1 MAASYTDTIAA
12 LSTPPGESGIAV
24 VRMCGDA
31 ALDILARVI
40 RAART
45 APAGNAFDS
54 PWEHRRLY
62 RARFVDGGGEPVD
75 EVMVAVM
82 RAPETYTGDDMVEI
96 SCHGGLAVVARVLET
111 LFGAGVRPAEPGEFT
126 RRAFINGKIDLIQ
139 AEAVSDLIHAR
150 TELQRLVAERQL
162 RGALSERI
170 DALASSM
177 LDLLGLIEA
186 NIDFIEEGI
195 DALDVPGAVA
205 SISRQREQVDELLAT
220 ASFARPLRDG
230 YQVVIAGP
238 VNAGKSSLFNW
249 LVGESRAIVTE
260 IPGTTR
266 DVLRE
271 IISLDGVP
279 FVIHDTAGLR
289 DDVRDPVESIGMDR
303 ARAAVREADI
313 VVFVVDGSS
322 TDAKQLREAA
332 ENLDATRSVVLINKR
347 DLGLPMTMPDLRGI
361 ATICGSAMSGEGIDE
376 LRGALRRLAGTDA
389 LTRAARERTVLNR
402 RLATL
407 LESARVGLAELAC
420 LVGASTPL
428 EILAA
433 KAREVLSYYEEAT
446 GRRYHDGLLDV
457 IFSRFC
463 IGK

>member
-1 MAASYTDTIAA
+1 MSASHTDTIAA

-24 VRMCGDA
+24 VRVCGEA
-31 ALDILARVI
+31 ALDILSRVV
-40 RAART
+40 RST
-45 APAGNAFDS
+45 AGNSFEL
-54 PWEHRRLY
+54 PWEHRRIY
-62 RARFVDGGGEPVD
+62 RARFVDGAGEPVD
-75 EVMVAVM
+75 DVMAAVM
-82 RAPETYTGDDMVEI
+82 RAPETYTGDDTVEF
-96 SCHGGLAVVARVLET
+96 SCHGGMAVVARVLET
-111 LFGAGVRPAEPGEFT
+111 LFTAGVRPAEPGEFT
-126 RRAFINGKIDLIQ
+126 RRAFLNGKIDLIQ
-139 AEAVSDLIHAR
+139 AEAVADLIHAR
-150 TELQRLVAERQL
+150 TELQRMVAERQL

-170 DALASSM
+170 EALASSM
-177 LDLLGLIEA
+177 LELLGLIEA

-195 DALDVPGAVA
+195 DALDVPATVA
-205 SISRQREQVDELLAT
+205 SITRQCEQIDDLLAT

-238 VNAGKSSLFNW
+238 VNAGKSSLFNY
-249 LVGESRAIVTE
+249 LLGESRAIVTE

-271 IISLDGVP
+271 TISLDGVP

-289 DDVRDPVESIGMDR
+289 DDTGDPVESIGMDR
-303 ARAAVREADI
+303 ARAAVNEADI
-313 VVFVVDGSS
+313 VVLVVDGSS
-322 TDAKQLREAA
+322 PDAERLREAT
-332 ENLDATRSVVLINKR
+332 ENLDAARSVVLINKR
-347 DLGLPMTMPDLRGI
+347 DLGFSMTMPDLRGI
-361 ATICGSAMSGEGIDE
+361 ATICGSAVSGEGIDE
-376 LRGALRRLAGTDA
+376 LRAALRRLAGTDA

-407 LESARVGLAELAC
+407 LESARVGLTELAC

-428 EILAA
+428 EILAV